1 MEPTCQSVELSMP
14 IESAGSS
21 SQTTNASQTEIR
33 VEYLKH
39 NWTVKN
45 FSHCYQE
52 YLENYVNLP
61 NSDLTWSIKIYPKG
75 NGENNKDFVFLCLN
89 RVLGTNV
96 KNNKIGFRSRF
107 YLKNSEGKDIEMRV
121 HPNPSHSDYVSYIK
135 RDVLFP
141 QIQPADSITVFVEI
155 DVAVETITTS
165 VDDSF
170 GPCRSCNC
178 ERQLGEDYLK
188 LLSDMVLTDFTIKVQ
203 EKEIHVHK
211 AILAARSPVFSAMLQ
226 HVDTSESKTGI
237 LEIKD
242 VEYNVVKEMLRFI
255 YCGKSSGELSEIASD
270 LLIAADKYRLEEL
283 KNHCEQSLIQAIN
296 FDNAC
301 HLLIIADMYGASNLR
316 KKVLHFIKLHPKK
329 IVHTAGWIAIIKE
342 HPQLATDIV
351 ASFDKS

>member
-33 VEYLKH
+33 VELSKRCFDG
-39 NWTVKN
+39 VILVSKAQLD
-45 FSHCYQE
+45 SKE
-52 YLENYVNLP
+52 
-61 NSDLTWSIKIYPKG
+61 
-75 NGENNKDFVFLCLN
+75 FLS
-89 RVLGTNV
+89 
-96 KNNKIGFRSRF
+96 F
-107 YLKNSEGKDIEMRV
+107 EGKDIEMRV

-170 GPCRSCNC
+170 GPCRSCTC

-203 EKEIHVHK
+203 DKEIHVHK

-242 VEYNVVKEMLRFI
+242 VEYNVVKEMLR
-255 YCGKSSGELSEIASD
+255 
-270 LLIAADKYRLEEL
+270 LEEL

-316 KKVLHFIKLHPKK
+316 EKVLHFIKLHPKK
-329 IVHTAGWIAIIKE
+329 IVHTAGWISIIKE